1 MDTAR
6 YKAFIVAAEEGS
18 ISKAAE
24 KLGYTPSGISQLLK
38 ALETDL
44 GIALLNRGK
53 KGVRLTEAGENLLP
67 DFREIVRLERNVFD
81 KAQAVNGLERGS
93 VVIASYP
100 SVSVHWLPEV
110 IKKFQDDYPGVRI
123 NVREGV
129 RQEITDWLDQ
139 GVADIAFFTYKE
151 GMPYDWIPLA
161 EDRMVAVIP
170 QNHPLAGRTSYPLSY
185 CNNEKFIMPALGR
198 DEDVLALFH
207 ENHIHPEIRF
217 STQESVSVLS
227 MVEKGLGM
235 SIMNELSTEYAKEYS
250 KFNVVRLPV
259 DPPQSITVGIA
270 LRSEDQAAPATKMF
284 IKYAVRELTRNE
296 VQYSGEDAGKVL
308 DEQGI

>member
-93 VVIASYP
+93 VVTVQFGSQ
-100 SVSVHWLPEV
+100 SS
-110 IKKFQDDYPGVRI
+110 G
-123 NVREGV
+123 
-129 RQEITDWLDQ
+129 
-139 GVADIAFFTYKE
+139 AD
-151 GMPYDWIPLA
+151 
-161 EDRMVAVIP
+161 
-170 QNHPLAGRTSYPLSY
+170 
-185 CNNEKFIMPALGR
+185 
-198 DEDVLALFH
+198 
-207 ENHIHPEIRF
+207 
-217 STQESVSVLS
+217 
-227 MVEKGLGM
+227 
-235 SIMNELSTEYAKEYS
+235 
-250 KFNVVRLPV
+250 
-259 DPPQSITVGIA
+259 
-270 LRSEDQAAPATKMF
+270 
-284 IKYAVRELTRNE
+284 
-296 VQYSGEDAGKVL
+296 
-308 DEQGI
+308 